1 MKKEIDYNKEFVCG
15 NTIIT
20 RADYESMPS
29 PMNTSKL
36 TDEDMQELAERIEY
50 EMSGEWEDWLE
61 QGDVTQD
68 QYDEQWWRVME
79 DLGVAFGITYY
90 EDEE

>member
-1 MKKEIDYNKEFVCG
+1 MEKIDYNKAFICG
-15 NTIIT
+15 NTTIT

-36 TDEDMQELAERIEY
+36 TDKDMQELAERIEY
-50 EMSGEWEDWLE
+50 EMSGEWEDWFE

-79 DLGVAFGITYY
+79 DLGLTFGMTYY